1 MAALTPAAA
10 EGLVA
15 SLERAQAELE
25 WVANKLEEE
34 FSRSCRKGEINT
46 LSLLTRLNK
55 LRRCGQWQ
63 GAREAGGGGPPL
75 QRAASPVC
83 SLINLGPAAAAGS
96 CRGCR
101 RSVTRCCRPSRGW
114 WML

>member
-34 FSRSCRKGEINT
+34 FSRSCSKGEINT

-55 LRRCGQWQ
+55 LRRCGQRGRQ
-63 GAREAGGGGPPL
+63 GGG
-75 QRAASPVC
+75 
-83 SLINLGPAAAAGS
+83 AAAADCLCSGPPRLWAHS
-96 CRGCR
+96 
-101 RSVTRCCRPSRGW
+101 
-114 WML
+114 